1 VNSALVIDD
10 NRETADML
18 CQMLEY
24 LGLRAHPA
32 YGPRAALMEVSQE
45 VPKVILLDIS
55 MPGIDGFEVMA
66 FLSRDPRLAQVPVI
80 VVTTDDQEET
90 RLRSEQAGAL
100 DVLVKPISVAS
111 IEESLR
117 KHHLINPEE

>member
-1 VNSALVIDD
+1 MDSALVIDD

-18 CQMLEY
+18 CRMLEY
-24 LGLRAHPA
+24 LGLRAQPA

-66 FLSRDPRLAQVPVI
+66 FLSRDPRLAQVPII

-117 KHHLINPEE
+117 KHNLINPE

>member
-1 VNSALVIDD
+1 
-10 NRETADML
+10 M
-18 CQMLEY
+18 
-24 LGLRAHPA
+24 
-32 YGPRAALMEVSQE
+32 
-45 VPKVILLDIS
+45 ILLDIS

-80 VVTTDDQEET
+80 IVTTDDQEET

-117 KHHLINPEE
+117 KHHLINPE